1 MDVSELVGNYLLNKL
16 LKLCKK
22 KDISLYREDGL
33 VVFKKKKW
41 TRIRKNSK
49 DNSIYIPGE
58 RVENNHPVL
67 LKNCELFRY
76 NF

>member
-16 LKLCKK
+16 LKLYKK

-58 RVENNHPVL
+58 RVENNHPV
-67 LKNCELFRY
+67 
-76 NF
+76 